1 MANEEHLRAAPAW
14 KADWAVTSE
23 LAKSLVDASFPSLK
37 PASVREFGAGWD
49 NSVFLVN
56 DSFVFRFP
64 RRRIAVSLLETEI
77 RLLPWLSDRV
87 PLPIP
92 NPCYVGAPGLEYP
105 CTFAGY
111 RLIPGHTITAA
122 NVTDDERRAMARPLG
137 QFLAALHSVSPAQA
151 KMRGAPLDPLCRLDT
166 LRHKP
171 TAIDRLGR
179 LPEGLIPSGL
189 KASLRS

>member
-1 MANEEHLRAAPAW
+1 MANDEHARVFPVW
-14 KADWAVTSE
+14 EPDWVVTSE
-23 LAKSLVDASFPSLK
+23 LAKALVDTSFPALAPVVVK
-37 PASVREFGAGWD
+37 EFGIGWD
-49 NSVFLVN
+49 NTVVLVN
-56 DSFVFRFP
+56 NSFVFRFP

-137 QFLAALHSVSPAQA
+137 QFL
-151 KMRGAPLDPLCRLDT
+151 
-166 LRHKP
+166 
-171 TAIDRLGR
+171 
-179 LPEGLIPSGL
+179 
-189 KASLRS
+189 